1 MSAGRDLRPWG
12 VAIRVHVPG
21 HLVTAHVGRVHLLR
35 YPDTITLE
43 IAMQAQEDYAK
54 FAREQGGAP
63 GPLLM
68 IVERPFPM
76 PSMDVRSYWRGVAKD
91 PPGFEAIAL
100 VVGGV
105 VGLMAAAVTHL
116 GEQLVAVLGVRFRT
130 FTEPFDAADW
140 LCDAVSCEAEADELM
155 EVIRQLR
162 AAE

>member
-1 MSAGRDLRPWG
+1 MADRDLRPSG

-21 HLVTAHVGRVHLLR
+21 RLVTADMGRVHLTR
-35 YPDTITLE
+35 YPDMITLE
-43 IAMQAQEDYAK
+43 LAIRAQDDYVQ
-54 FAREQGGAP
+54 FANEQGGAT
-63 GPLLM
+63 PLLM
-68 IVERPFPM
+68 VVDRPLPM
-76 PSMDVRSYWRGVAKD
+76 PTMDVRSHWRTVAKD

-140 LCDAVSCEAEADELM
+140 LCDAVSCNAEPDDLI
-155 EVIRQLR
+155 EVVRQLR

>member
-1 MSAGRDLRPWG
+1 

-21 HLVTAHVGRVHLLR
+21 RLVTADLGRVHLTR
-35 YPDTITLE
+35 YLDTITLDLA
-43 IAMQAQEDYAK
+43 IRAQEDYVQ
-54 FAREQGGAP
+54 FATEQGGP
-63 GPLLM
+63 TPLLM
-68 IVERPFPM
+68 VVERPLPM
-76 PSMDVRSYWRGVAKD
+76 PAMDVRSHWRTVAKE

-116 GEQLVAVLGVRFRT
+116 GEQIVAVLGVRFRT

-140 LCDAVSCEAEADELM
+140 LCDAVSCNAEADELI
-155 EVIRQLR
+155 EVVRQMR